1 MVRVNLFSISIS
13 FSWTGASS
21 SCSSISVCKLRR
33 LVEEDFVVITLLLL
47 LKLFELLS
55 SPLPGRGTSGTAS
68 VSSPRASTLRRL
80 DKSTWGERHL
90 ALALALHRFPDSLAF
105 EQVGWGP

>member
-1 MVRVNLFSISIS
+1 MLVRVNLLSISIS

-33 LVEEDFVVITLLLL
+33 LVEEDFAVITLLLLLLLL
-47 LKLFELLS
+47 LKLFELLP
-55 SPLPGRGTSGTAS
+55 SPLPGRGTSGRAS
-68 VSSPRASTLRRL
+68 VSSPSASTLRRL

-90 ALALALHRFPDSLAF
+90 ALALFSR
-105 EQVGWGP
+105 QVPRLTCF

>member
-1 MVRVNLFSISIS
+1 MVRVNLLSISIS

-47 LKLFELLS
+47 LLLLLKLFELLPS
-55 SPLPGRGTSGTAS
+55 QLPGRGTSGTAS

-80 DKSTWGERHL
+80 DKST
-90 ALALALHRFPDSLAF
+90 
-105 EQVGWGP
+105 

>member
-1 MVRVNLFSISIS
+1 MLVGINLLSISIS

-47 LKLFELLS
+47 LLKLLP

-90 ALALALHRFPDSLAF
+90 AMALGLDRFPDSLAF

>member
-1 MVRVNLFSISIS
+1 MLVGINLLSISIS

-47 LKLFELLS
+47 LLKLLP

-80 DKSTWGERHL
+80 DKSTCRESHL
-90 ALALALHRFPDSLAF
+90 ALALFSR
-105 EQVGWGP
+105 QVPRLTCF